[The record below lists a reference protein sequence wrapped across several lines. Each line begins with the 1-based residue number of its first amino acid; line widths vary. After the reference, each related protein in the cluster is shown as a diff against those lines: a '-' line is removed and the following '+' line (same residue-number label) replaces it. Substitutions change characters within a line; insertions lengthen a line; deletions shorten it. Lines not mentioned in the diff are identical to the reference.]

1 MEPLQ
6 LNDLERQSADDLRW
20 ALRAPAVLQH
30 AGKLVAVH
38 KKRVVGVGMDREAL
52 LAEASEKAHCPWQ
65 DLVVVVVP
73 AADLTELPR

>member
-6 LNDLERQSADDLRW
+6 LNEIERQSAGDLKW
-20 ALRAPAVLQH
+20 ALRAPEVRQN

-38 KKRVVGVGMDREAL
+38 KRRLVAVGMDRDAL
-52 LAEASEKAHCPWQ
+52 LAEASEKAQCPLQ
-65 DLVVVVVP
+65 DIVVVVVP